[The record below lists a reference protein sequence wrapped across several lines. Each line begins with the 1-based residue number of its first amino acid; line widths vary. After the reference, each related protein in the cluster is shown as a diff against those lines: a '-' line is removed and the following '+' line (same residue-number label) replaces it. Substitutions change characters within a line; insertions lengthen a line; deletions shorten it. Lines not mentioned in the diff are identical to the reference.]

1 MKHLTA
7 MQSWK
12 YPEKFESLKL
22 CDNSLQNQIERR
34 LRRKKI
40 EMCVIFQYAKKSIS
54 SVNINF
60 EQRFGK

>member
-12 YPEKFESLKL
+12 YPEKFESLKS